1 MAFFK
6 GHKTKVATMRFIA
19 TIILSVSAFASAN
32 GNGNGEDLPSPKEN
46 DIHRL
51 LQIPSKKI
59 SKTMDLKQK
68 QKANTVNADNECKIH
83 QMELDAGITQPS
95 QVIETYNDS
104 RSTPEGCVWS
114 TDDDQ
119 MSLFC
124 DFMSTSIFDGS
135 IKECRDAG
143 AKIIYLE
150 VATDCE
156 GTMSQYLTYYPY
168 CISNKCDTDY
178 QVEQIQIEFEESLAE
193 YYLCENI
200 YVGTTLET
208 CFADHNLFDVISDYL
223 NDMTDDNYYP
233 PGCTSISC
241 DFSNALAFSE
251 VAESCA
257 DTGGK
262 IIYLNMDINCKDMQQ
277 RFMNLPFCLGE
288 SCQADLFAESL
299 SKDLR
304 ERFESYYTAC
314 GSVDVT
320 ASDSTSP
327 VIQEIPTQQVPDEG
341 DERGE
346 SRGRVL
352 DHVLSTTL
360 VSIAVTLL

>member
-1 MAFFK
+1 M
-6 GHKTKVATMRFIA
+6 
-19 TIILSVSAFASAN
+19 
-32 GNGNGEDLPSPKEN
+32 
-46 DIHRL
+46 
-51 LQIPSKKI
+51 
-59 SKTMDLKQK
+59 
-68 QKANTVNADNECKIH
+68 
-83 QMELDAGITQPS
+83 
-95 QVIETYNDS
+95 
-104 RSTPEGCVWS
+104 
-114 TDDDQ
+114 
-119 MSLFC
+119 
-124 DFMSTSIFDGS
+124 
-135 IKECRDAG
+135 
-143 AKIIYLE
+143 
-150 VATDCE
+150 
-156 GTMSQYLTYYPY
+156 
-168 CISNKCDTDY
+168 
-178 QVEQIQIEFEESLAE
+178 
-193 YYLCENI
+193 
-200 YVGTTLET
+200 GTTLET
-208 CFADHNLFDVISDYL
+208 CYADHNLFDVISYYL

-241 DFSNALAFSE
+241 DFSNALAFSD

-262 IIYLNMDINCKDMQQ
+262 TIYLNMDINCEDMQQ

-327 VIQEIPTQQVPDEG
+327 VIPEVPTQQVPDEG